1 MAHNGRTT
9 NDVRTFAAATPGRLP
24 SSNGWPRTA
33 VPTSP
38 WRRLGSPG
46 SRVWHILSPSDFTL
60 ILAHAAHVKNGPGGK
75 TDVADALWLADLLA
89 HGLIGPSFVPDL
101 ATQEMPGLLRTR
113 QQLVREQ
120 ASHLQRIQKVLEEA
134 NVKLASVL
142 TDIMGLSGRAVLAAL
157 IAAET
162 DPDRLLG
169 LIDRRV
175 KAPAEKLRPAL
186 QGRITD
192 RHRFLLRLHLRQI
205 DALRDAIAAI
215 DQEVDREIAPFRD
228 AIRPLRSIPGV
239 GDLSAQIII
248 SEIGID
254 MGRFPDAAHRI
265 AWAGLCPRSDE
276 SAGKRRSTRL
286 RKGGPWLKTTVIQ
299 CAWSAVKQRSS
310 YLHAQFQRLR
320 QRRGPQEGHLRR
332 CRLDPDSNL
341 SHAARR
347 HLLSRPRA
355 RLPKQAC
362 AIGLRQ
368 KAGAENHPP
377 RL

>member
-1 MAHNGRTT
+1 MAGRE
-9 NDVRTFAAATPGRLP
+9 RLY
-24 SSNGWPRTA
+24 PRRHGGDWGLLEA
-33 VPTSP
+33 
-38 WRRLGSPG
+38 
-46 SRVWHILSPSDFTL
+46 VWHILSPSDFTL

-320 QRRGPQEGHLRR
+320 QRRGPKKAICAVAGSILTAIFHMLRDGTFYR
-332 CRLDPDSNL
+332 DLGPDYLSKHAPLAYAKKLAQKITRLGFSCTLTP
-341 SHAARR
+341 
-347 HLLSRPRA
+347 
-355 RLPKQAC
+355 QT
-362 AIGLRQ
+362 
-368 KAGAENHPP
+368 AGP
-377 RL
+377 

>member
-1 MAHNGRTT
+1 M
-9 NDVRTFAAATPGRLP
+9 
-24 SSNGWPRTA
+24 
-33 VPTSP
+33 
-38 WRRLGSPG
+38 
-46 SRVWHILSPSDFTL
+46 
-60 ILAHAAHVKNGPGGK
+60 
-75 TDVADALWLADLLA
+75 
-89 HGLIGPSFVPDL
+89 
-101 ATQEMPGLLRTR
+101 
-113 QQLVREQ
+113 
-120 ASHLQRIQKVLEEA
+120 LEEA

-157 IAAET
+157 IAGET

-320 QRRGPQEGHLRR
+320 QRRGPKKAICAVAGSILTAIFHMLRDGTFYR
-332 CRLDPDSNL
+332 DLGPDYLSKHAPLAYAKKLAQKITRLGFSCTLTP
-341 SHAARR
+341 
-347 HLLSRPRA
+347 
-355 RLPKQAC
+355 QT
-362 AIGLRQ
+362 
-368 KAGAENHPP
+368 AGP
-377 RL
+377 